1 MSNGMKAI
9 KFGLLVLLLTSWHSS
24 PVQPRAKGETDPRTP
39 QALVLEE
46 SLPGVW
52 EIVHDALSKL
62 GYDIDSE
69 DKGEGRVSTLEDDG
83 ITGAAALPTLKKI
96 AVVAADQVSYFNE
109 ARYTIE
115 VRIAFLQPKKTAVS
129 VFATITGKK
138 RDSSGKENWVTLPSN
153 GVMERRVLNEI
164 SFAATGKRPYKDD
177 LPYWK
182 KGSQH
187 ITIKE

>member
-1 MSNGMKAI
+1 MKCGVLAL
-9 KFGLLVLLLTSWHSS
+9 LLVPWFS
-24 PVQPRAKGETDPRTP
+24 PHVLPGAKSETDPRTP
-39 QALVLEE
+39 PPLVLEE
-46 SLPGVW
+46 SLPAVW
-52 EIVHDALSKL
+52 EIVHDTLSKL

-69 DKGEGRVSTLEDDG
+69 DKGEGRISTLEDDG

-96 AVVAADQVSYFNE
+96 AVVASDQVSYFNE

-115 VRIAFLQPKKTAVS
+115 VRIAFLQPKKTTVS

-138 RDSSGKENWVTLPSN
+138 RDSSGKENWITLPSN